1 MYNGIALQ
9 SQAGARV
16 WLAALV
22 LSSLSAAP
30 AWAQARKA
38 AGESQAPVGFSL
50 AGAKALF
57 KRVDKDADGALS
69 PSESPA
75 SGLGPRDVTAAD
87 ADKNGRLSESEFLVG
102 FHGWLSAS
110 GRTIEADLEA
120 EVAKLRAAVKPAA
133 PATPATPANTAPA
146 AKPVAPRAAAPAPNP
161 ADEINR
167 KIDEA
172 LRKAQEQDAGAAGGA
187 ARPRGVE
194 TEPAAQGDLSGLSKE
209 AQDALNRRLR
219 TSGVTPETAAAERQA
234 LQQRIDNAG
243 AATAPAEPSAPS
255 APRAAGAAA
264 PAKPASAP
272 TGGPTAGATGNAPT
286 GAAGAAAAAPSAN
299 AGQPAAR
306 AAGAPNAPTT
316 APVDPEAAAKLQRAL
331 DATERRM
338 KKDGASAQEIE
349 AAQEQ
354 LRQRAQALSNGAGT
368 AANPAATPAAAPAT
382 PPAAPASESKP
393 AAAPV
398 DPEMAAKLQ
407 RALDATER
415 RMKKDGASAEE
426 IEAAKEQLRQRA
438 QQGGPAA
445 TPAVA
450 PATAPT
456 AAPAAAPKP
465 AAAPADPA
473 PAADEDEG
481 PEQDPAVLRNRLEV
495 LLKAR
500 NASPEEAAAER
511 AKLEKRIARQASG
524 AKGPKAKARAEGNAA
539 SPTGAPPSGAGAQP
553 KPPAPGATQPQRP
566 AANPARG
573 GAGNGRAAPPAAGAP
588 GARPAAA
595 PAAPA
600 SGRGADGAKPQPA
613 KPQRP

>member
-1 MYNGIALQ
+1 MYNGIASH

-57 KRVDKDADGALS
+57 KRVDKDADGVLS

-102 FHGWLSAS
+102 FHGWLSTS

-120 EVAKLRAAVKPAA
+120 EVAKLRAAAKPAA
-133 PATPATPANTAPA
+133 PATPATPANPAPA

-187 ARPRGVE
+187 ARPRGAE
-194 TEPAAQGDLSGLSKE
+194 SEPAAPGDLSGLSKE

-243 AATAPAEPSAPS
+243 AAAAPAEPSAPP
-255 APRAAGAAA
+255 APRGAGAAA

-272 TGGPTAGATGNAPT
+272 TGGPASGATGNPAA

-306 AAGAPNAPTT
+306 PAGAPNAPTT
-316 APVDPEAAAKLQRAL
+316 APADPEAAAKLQRAL

-338 KKDGASAQEIE
+338 KKDGASAEEIE
-349 AAQEQ
+349 VAKEQ
-354 LRQRAQALSNGAGT
+354 LRQRAQQGS
-368 AANPAATPAAAPAT
+368 PAATPAATPAVAPAT
-382 PPAAPASESKP
+382 PPTAAPASAPKP
-393 AAAPV
+393 TAAPA

-426 IEAAKEQLRQRA
+426 IEVAKEQLRQRA
-438 QQGGPAA
+438 QQGSPAA
-445 TPAVA
+445 TPAA
-450 PATAPT
+450 TPATPPN
-456 AAPAAAPKP
+456 AAPASAPKP
-465 AAAPADPA
+465 AAAPAEPA

-539 SPTGAPPSGAGAQP
+539 SSTDAPASGAGAQP
-553 KPPAPGATQPQRP
+553 QTPAPGGTQPQRP

-573 GAGNGRAAPPAAGAP
+573 GAANGRAAPPAAGAP
-588 GARPAAA
+588 SARPATA
-595 PAAPA
+595 PAGPA
-600 SGRGADGAKPQPA
+600 SGRGADGAKPAPA
-613 KPQRP
+613 KPQKP